1 MFNKKFF
8 LLVSLFSFFMI
19 GAANADIASTTYVK
33 GDYDIAETTGTATQ
47 EAAISVEDGVVSAM
61 DASRDQVGVSKLG
74 VIPVGETGSGT
85 ATIWISE

>member
-33 GDYDIAETTGTATQ
+33 GDYNNAKTTAAQQ
-47 EAAISVEDGVVSAM
+47 EAAISVTDGVVSAI

>member
-8 LLVSLFSFFMI
+8 LLVSLFSFFMV

-33 GDYDIAETTGTATQ
+33 GDYDEAEEAEKQ
-47 EAAISVEDGVVSAM
+47 EAAISVTDGVVSAI